1 MKSKV
6 DKFQHLFGEWKHVL
20 SLDWKGYTQQLN
32 LPFEDSFLTT
42 EEAFIVSEYEK
53 LYGQVCSQ
61 ICITSEV
68 FIQDFELANVAKDIQ
83 ACSRVFSAGNAI
95 NFERFQKFLNCQF
108 YNIKDTITISM
119 TSLADC
125 TLLLSLRHTAPYYN
139 TFLSLQDMICES
151 LVPLAEQLSTLVVD
165 NFLVSSGILTDEEA
179 QVFLKHAL
187 FVQHLIEDNQTFIL
201 LLMVLAINDQ
211 PQHDSLRRYIG
222 RLLMKKIST
231 KIRADAN
238 AKLITD
244 EDGYPK
250 LVDNAIDLIQ
260 EKEPLRSSI
269 DIFDDFF
276 QSLTQIKKSM
286 LKLNILNSS

>member
-6 DKFQHLFGEWKHVL
+6 DKFQQLFGEWKHVL

-32 LPFEDSFLTT
+32 LQFEDSFLTT

-68 FIQDFELANVAKDIQ
+68 FIQDFELANVTKDLQ

-108 YNIKDTITISM
+108 YSIKETYITISM

-139 TFLSLQDMICES
+139 TFLCLQDMICES
-151 LVPLAEQLSTLVVD
+151 LVPLAEQFSTIV
-165 NFLVSSGILTDEEA
+165 
-179 QVFLKHAL
+179 
-187 FVQHLIEDNQTFIL
+187 
-201 LLMVLAINDQ
+201 
-211 PQHDSLRRYIG
+211 IG
-222 RLLMKKIST
+222 
-231 KIRADAN
+231 N
-238 AKLITD
+238 
-244 EDGYPK
+244 
-250 LVDNAIDLIQ
+250 V
-260 EKEPLRSSI
+260 
-269 DIFDDFF
+269 
-276 QSLTQIKKSM
+276 
-286 LKLNILNSS
+286 

>member
-1 MKSKV
+1 M
-6 DKFQHLFGEWKHVL
+6 

-108 YNIKDTITISM
+108 YSIKDTITISM

-187 FVQHLIEDNQTFIL
+187 FIQHLIEDNQTFIL

-222 RLLMKKIST
+222 RLLMKKNST

-276 QSLTQIKKSM
+276 QSLTQVKKSM